1 MHDTAAHLVDRV
13 FPLEVATRQWV
24 LSLPFPVRLLLLRR
38 GGLRREVLKI
48 FLRAITA
55 WQCRTAGVRRGR
67 GGAVTFVQRF
77 GGQLNANVHFHSI
90 VLEGVYTVR
99 EKDGAAVFHPVR
111 APKTEEVAAIAARV
125 AARMRRLFQRRGLL
139 DESSDDAE
147 ASALDAAQGAAL
159 FGGVVF
165 GPRAGKRVRRL
176 QSGLRSARR
185 CRGSTSTPASPS
197 PLTTGRA
204 WRGSLATGCGRP
216 SPLSR
221 LARAAHGR
229 LTYEPKHP
237 LDDGTTHLVFEPL
250 ELLEKLAV
258 LVPPPRE
265 HLVLYSGVLA
275 PCASLRDQVVP
286 PPPPAA
292 PGACSGKRGRPPR
305 RIGCAALLKR
315 VFAVQI
321 LACALCGGKM
331 RVISVI
337 EEGPVAT
344 KILSHLGLPS
354 AAPVRAP
361 ARDPPDPELPL
372 PPSTDARLAFA
383 GA

>member
-1 MHDTAAHLVDRV
+1 VRTRISLRV
-13 FPLEVATRQWV
+13 RVPYTPPIFYRILRTFSSHGSRWEQLLPV
-24 LSLPFPVRLLLLRR
+24 LP
-38 GGLRREVLKI
+38 
-48 FLRAITA
+48 
-55 WQCRTAGVRRGR
+55 
-67 GGAVTFVQRF
+67 GGALHSASVLVRF
-77 GGQLNANVHFHSI
+77 TDSSNSSSATLPDPNAEHGIAEPAPVALGVH
-90 VLEGVYTVR
+90 
-99 EKDGAAVFHPVR
+99 
-111 APKTEEVAAIAARV
+111 
-125 AARMRRLFQRRGLL
+125 
-139 DESSDDAE
+139 
-147 ASALDAAQGAAL
+147 AQHIG
-159 FGGVVF
+159 
-165 GPRAGKRVRRL
+165 
-176 QSGLRSARR
+176 RS
-185 CRGSTSTPASPS
+185 ASPS

-305 RIGCAALLKR
+305 RIDCAALLKR

-354 AAPVRAP
+354 APVRAP

-372 PPSTDARLAFA
+372 PPSTDARLTFA